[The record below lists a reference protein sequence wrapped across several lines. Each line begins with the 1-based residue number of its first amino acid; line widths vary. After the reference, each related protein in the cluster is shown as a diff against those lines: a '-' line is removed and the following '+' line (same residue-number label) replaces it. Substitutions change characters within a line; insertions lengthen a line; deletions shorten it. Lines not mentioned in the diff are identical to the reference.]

1 MKKLMAAVLAAM
13 MVLSLSACSSDSDQ
27 GESSSSTTSQNSS
40 SSSQVSEVTADSLT
54 QKMIEATTF
63 NDEVIAISADVV
75 PNYYTIP
82 DSVEDYAVYMCP
94 TGATVEEI
102 SVFRTSD
109 AAAVEEMIQTHLA
122 EGIVHDSA
130 IPLADTPFHIGLPAQ
145 QKHVIHRQPGA
156 AGTLCHKCNLLGK
169 LTQRECQKIRAVHQ
183 DGSALR
189 TEDMVKAF
197 EQRAF
202 PGAVVSKDSQKCAV
216 LGRKGDVP

>member
-27 GESSSSTTSQNSS
+27 GESSSSTASQNSS
-40 SSSQVSEVTADSLT
+40 SQASEVTADSLA
-54 QKMIEATTF
+54 QKMVEATTF

-109 AAAVEEMIQTHLA
+109 AAAVEEMIQTHLDA
-122 EGIVHDSA
+122 RKTEYESYRPDEVKKLD
-130 IPLADTPFHIGLPAQ
+130 
-145 QKHVIHRQPGA
+145 GA
-156 AGTLCHKCNLLGK
+156 AVVKSGDYV
-169 LTQRECQKIRAVHQ
+169 AVIIA
-183 DGSALR
+183 DDTAAA
-189 TEDMVKAF
+189 EAAF
-197 EQRAF
+197 EAE
-202 PGAVVSKDSQKCAV
+202 
-216 LGRKGDVP
+216 LGV